1 MFTIT
6 AKCDRCDATD
16 TVTAPGTKLTPETP
30 VNPTANAKIN
40 VAGTKSID
48 YRTKVTIKAT
58 ATNLD
63 PAYHLVLVINGTEY
77 EGNNKEVSH
86 NCGEISG
93 DISYFVKV
101 VDASGTVQK
110 DANGAELKKDGGKI
124 TCNAGFFQKLIAFFK
139 GLFGS
144 LPSVEIKP

>member
-1 MFTIT
+1 M
-6 AKCDRCDATD
+6 
-16 TVTAPGTKLTPETP
+16 
-30 VNPTANAKIN
+30 
-40 VAGTKSID
+40 
-48 YRTKVTIKAT
+48 
-58 ATNLD
+58 
-63 PAYHLVLVINGTEY
+63 VINGTEY